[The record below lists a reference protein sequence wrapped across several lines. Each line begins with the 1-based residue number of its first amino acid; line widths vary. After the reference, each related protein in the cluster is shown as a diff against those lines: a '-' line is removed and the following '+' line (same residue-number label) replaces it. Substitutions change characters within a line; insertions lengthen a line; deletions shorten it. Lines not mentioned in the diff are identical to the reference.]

1 MNVCDPDKPIVLAQV
16 NQCCLNPSEVGE
28 YVIDKVH
35 VKFNAWFME
44 QMRGGV
50 EDPYSSKRCSRVLY
64 GVLRQPPS
72 PESCKLRIER

>member
-16 NQCCLNPSEVGE
+16 NQCCLKPSEVGE
-28 YVIDKVH
+28 YVKDKVH

-50 EDPYSSKRCSRVLY
+50 ERLIQQQEVQPSAVWCLETTTESRVM
-64 GVLRQPPS
+64 
-72 PESCKLRIER
+72 